1 MLVFETGGIRT
12 MNEWTDASLAALPV
26 RGGVRQRGLETTR
39 LETFCD
45 AAFAFAVTILVIS
58 SGGVPDSY
66 RELLE
71 ALKDVPAFAASFA
84 SIAGFWLA
92 HRAWSSHYGLDD
104 GPATI
109 LSLMMVFVML
119 VYVYPLKMMFSAF
132 ASYASG
138 GRLPTSFVMAET
150 RDMLGLFMIYGV
162 GFAAQTGMLAALH
175 GHALRAPGLR
185 LDPLERLLTKQKI
198 VMFAVLG
205 GTGLASA
212 LFAGLMPARI
222 AIYAGFLYMTLPVT
236 MPVLSI
242 RHGRQA
248 QRISERP

>member
-1 MLVFETGGIRT
+1 MK
-12 MNEWTDASLAALPV
+12 EWTDEMLAELPLS
-26 RGGVRQRGLETTR
+26 GGVRQRGLEMTR

-58 SGGVPDSY
+58 SGGVPGSY
-66 RELLE
+66 RELIT

-92 HRAWSSHYGLDD
+92 HRSWSRRYGLED

-138 GRLPTSFVMAET
+138 GWLPTSFVMEKVG
-150 RDMLGLFMIYGV
+150 DMLGLFVIYGL

-175 GHALRAPGLR
+175 AHALRAPGLH
-185 LDPLERLLTKQKI
+185 LDAMERLRTRQKI
-198 VMFAVLG
+198 EIFAVLG

-212 LFAGLMPARI
+212 LFAAVMPDRVAVF
-222 AIYAGFLYMTLPVT
+222 AGFLYMTLPVT
-236 MPVLSI
+236 MPLLSVMQ
-242 RHGRQA
+242 GRKA
-248 QRISERP
+248 ERLSKAA

>member
-1 MLVFETGGIRT
+1 
-12 MNEWTDASLAALPV
+12 MNAWTDTSLAALPV

-39 LETFCD
+39 LDTFCD

-66 RELLE
+66 RQLLE

-92 HRAWSSHYGLDD
+92 HRAWSSDYGLDD
-104 GPATI
+104 APATI
-109 LSLMMVFVML
+109 LSLIMVFVML

-138 GRLPTSFVMAET
+138 GRLPTSFVMADPRE
-150 RDMLGLFMIYGV
+150 MLGLFMIYGA

-175 GHALRAPGLR
+175 AHALRAPGLG
-185 LDPLERLLTKQKI
+185 LDPRERLLTRQKI
-198 VMFAVLG
+198 VRFAVLG

-212 LFAGLMPARI
+212 LFAALLPPRI

-236 MPVLSI
+236 MPLLAI
-242 RHGRQA
+242 RHGRRA
-248 QRISERP
+248 QRLADAGSQPTSRAK